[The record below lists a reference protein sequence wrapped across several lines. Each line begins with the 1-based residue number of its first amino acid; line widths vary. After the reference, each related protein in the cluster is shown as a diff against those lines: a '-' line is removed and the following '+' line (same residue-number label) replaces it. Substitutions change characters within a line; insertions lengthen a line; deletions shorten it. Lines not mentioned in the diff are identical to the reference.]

1 MAFNSVSLE
10 TLGGG
15 GGGGGVRVFIP
26 GRRSPA
32 DWVSVEDN
40 SLRVWRKAFFISV
53 YLAHHSIMSSG

>member
-15 GGGGGVRVFIP
+15 GGGGAIGLVVP

-32 DWVSVEDN
+32 DWVSVENN
-40 SLRVWRKAFFISV
+40 SLRVWRKAF
-53 YLAHHSIMSSG
+53 